1 MKYIRISLF
10 FALVMCLVL
19 SISSPA
25 IAAEEGSCGLDATWR
40 FEDGTL
46 TISGKGLV
54 TDICWYEFHNRIL
67 KVVVEPGII
76 NLPNNAFQDCEFL
89 TEVILP
95 DGFTLIGSFAFH
107 NCNSLG
113 TVQLPATLGHIGQH
127 AFSNSGI
134 TGITIPG
141 SVERI
146 GTSAFDNC
154 EKLLRVTVEEGVT
167 YIGASAF
174 HGCKKLAE
182 ITLPDS
188 LKIIE
193 NKAFESCSSLQSIVL
208 PQHVTVISAQAFQ
221 GCNSLASVT
230 LSPKTTTIEYN
241 AFAQC
246 YALRSISLPPTVQT
260 IQGLSSA
267 LEEIHISDLT
277 AWCTAEHSYKNHCLQ
292 NAGLYLNGELLTDLR
307 IPDDCNAISAHASCT
322 AIAMSPTLFACGHVI
337 MHNCLNI
344 INIQSTRAKIGRYK
358 NWSCPIIQQVNRL
371 FSIKLFKSSMIHT
384 NRQSR
389 LAHHII
395 NSFHTLTVINKKDNF
410 TIIQRAHQV
419 NCNINFIPHRAL
431 HLNNRHAFTW
441 IIIRLRKIYN
451 FRFAER

>member
-46 TISGKGLV
+46 TVSGKGLV

-307 IPDDCNAISAHASCT
+307 IPDDCNAISAHAFSHYGKLKSVTMPEGFTSIGDYAFQNCHSLQSVSLPCSLRRIGDSAFAHAT
-322 AIAMSPTLFACGHVI
+322 NLKSIEYGGSFNDLKKVEINGGNDALWNNYLQVSTPETTTFSVYYYMVILALACLLQLGVLIACLVI
-337 MHNCLNI
+337 YI
-344 INIQSTRAKIGRYK
+344 
-358 NWSCPIIQQVNRL
+358 
-371 FSIKLFKSSMIHT
+371 
-384 NRQSR
+384 RQ
-389 LAHHII
+389 
-395 NSFHTLTVINKKDNF
+395 
-410 TIIQRAHQV
+410 
-419 NCNINFIPHRAL
+419 
-431 HLNNRHAFTW
+431 
-441 IIIRLRKIYN
+441 RKYP
-451 FRFAER
+451 FL